1 MKREHNC
8 YLAADSL
15 VFVGNEVLL
24 VQRKNEPFRGKWAV
38 PGGFV
43 DPDERLE
50 AAARRELEEETG
62 LKNVPLKL
70 FAAYGEP
77 GRDPRGRTVTF
88 VYWARLREKPEA
100 KAADDAE
107 DCRWF
112 DLEHLPGLAFDHDQV
127 LKDAMRR
134 MEELDQS

>member
-1 MKREHNC
+1 VKREHNC

-24 VQRKNEPFRGKWAV
+24 VQRKNDPFRGRWAV

-43 DPDERLE
+43 DLEERLE

-62 LKNVPLKL
+62 INGIPLR
-70 FAAYGEP
+70 FFGAYGEP
-77 GRDPRGRTVTF
+77 GRDPRGRTITF
-88 VYWARLREKPEA
+88 IYWTRLPEKPEA
-100 KAADDAE
+100 KAADDAA

-112 DLEHLPGLAFDHDQV
+112 DLDHLPELAFDHNQI
-127 LKDAMRR
+127 LKDAVLR
-134 MEELDQS
+134 MKELE